1 MNLRLN
7 RGDGSFIAV
16 TSVDT
21 GGPMVET
28 YVTVGGPLDGPTFR
42 INNRG
47 CADVT
52 LTRAMVA
59 DLAAFLLH
67 ALAAE

>member
-16 TSVDT
+16 TSIDT
-21 GGPMVET
+21 GGQMVEA
-28 YVTVGGPLDGPTFR
+28 YVTIGGPTDGPTYVL
-42 INNRG
+42 NGRG
-47 CADVT
+47 VADVT
-52 LTRAMVA
+52 LTRAMVS
-59 DLAAFLLH
+59 DLATFLLR